1 MTGDD
6 DGGRRQVGGIPVG
19 GRGRGRRPIVGETEP
34 RFLGMPA
41 RWVRPSVAIE
51 ARAARHPIRWL
62 HWRVE
67 VRRLGPYARPFDGRP
82 HAPRPSRG
90 DDA

>member
-19 GRGRGRRPIVGETEP
+19 GRGWRPIVEETEP
-34 RFLGMPA
+34 RFLGMPT
-41 RWVRPSVAIE
+41 RWVRPPVAIE
-51 ARAARHPIRWL
+51 ARVARHPIRWL
-62 HWRVE
+62 RWRLE

-82 HAPRPSRG
+82 RASRHSRG